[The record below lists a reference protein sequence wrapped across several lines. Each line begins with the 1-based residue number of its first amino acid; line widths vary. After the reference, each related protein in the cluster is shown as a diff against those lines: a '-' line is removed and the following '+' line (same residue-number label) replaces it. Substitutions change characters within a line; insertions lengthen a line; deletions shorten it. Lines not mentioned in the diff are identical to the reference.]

1 MLRLWAG
8 LEDELHL
15 PEASDGTAVSAAAS
29 AQDAVALA
37 DADAGT
43 PASAPTHT
51 HAHTHTGTVH
61 LQFCHHYSPLCRSK
75 PV

>member
-1 MLRLWAG
+1 VLRLWAG

-15 PEASDGTAVSAAAS
+15 PAASDGTAVSAAAS

-43 PASAPTHT
+43 PAAAPTHT
-51 HAHTHTGTVH
+51 HTH
-61 LQFCHHYSPLCRSK
+61 FCSPLNTVIWPEGELMTTELSLL
-75 PV
+75 